1 MAQALL
7 IVDEQ
12 NDFMPGGALAVPHG
26 DEVVQPSNALAR
38 EGRFPLVIATRDWHP
53 IDHFSFIEQ
62 GGPWPPHCVH
72 DTLGAQLSV
81 DLDLD
86 HVDVILDKG
95 IEPQASGYS
104 AFERPELHDL
114 MVARS
119 IDALTIVGLA
129 TDYCIV
135 YTARAALDE
144 GLAVTVET
152 AGIRGIDERDSER
165 ALAELRDRGVT
176 VR

>member
-26 DEVVQPSNALAR
+26 DEVVAPSNALAR
-38 EGRFPLVIATRDWHP
+38 DERFSLVIATRDWHP
-53 IDHFSFIEQ
+53 PDHYSFVAQ

-72 DTLGAQLSV
+72 DSHGAQLSEE
-81 DLDLD
+81 LDLD

-95 IEPQASGYS
+95 IEPDASGYS

-114 MVARS
+114 LAARE
-119 IDALTIVGLA
+119 IDAVTIVGLA

-135 YTARAALDE
+135 HTAQGALDE
-144 GLAVTVET
+144 GLEVTVET
-152 AGIRGIDERDSER
+152 AGIRAIDERDAER
-165 ALAELRDRGVT
+165 ALAQLQAGGATIR
-176 VR
+176 

>member
-1 MAQALL
+1 MAQALM

-12 NDFMPGGALAVPHG
+12 NDFMPGGALAVPCG
-26 DEVVQPSNALAR
+26 DEVVEPSNALAR
-38 EGRFPLVIATRDWHP
+38 EAQFSLVIATRDWHP
-53 IDHFSFIEQ
+53 PDHFSFVER

-72 DTLGAQLSV
+72 DSAGAQLSEW
-81 DLDLD
+81 LDLD

-95 IEPQASGYS
+95 IEPNASGYS

-114 MVARS
+114 LAARG
-119 IDALTIVGLA
+119 IDAVTIVGLA

-135 YTARAALDE
+135 YTAQGALDA

-152 AGIRGIDERDSER
+152 AGIRGIDAAGSER
-165 ALAELRDRGVT
+165 ALAQLRAGGATIR
-176 VR
+176 